1 MIMRKFIQK
10 NERGFTLVEV
20 MIALGILS
28 FGVLAVASM
37 QSSAL
42 LGTSRSNSVTI
53 ATNIATDR
61 MERLMAIPFANLA
74 ALGSGNNTYFS
85 SSSNPPAAL
94 PLNMKDQDIT
104 WSVTPGPVASSLR
117 ITVSVQPRDMRNK
130 ITLINLKINAF

>member
-53 ATNIATDR
+53 ASNIATDR
-61 MERLMAIPFANLA
+61 MERLMAIPFDNLA
-74 ALGSGNNTYFS
+74 VLGSGDNTYFTGA
-85 SSSNPPAAL
+85 PAL

-104 WSVTPGPVASSLR
+104 WKVESGGVPSILK
-117 ITVSVQPRDMRNK
+117 ITVEVKPRDMRNK
-130 ITLINLKINAF
+130 ITLTNLKINAF

>member
-1 MIMRKFIQK
+1 MIMRKLLQK

-61 MERLMAIPFANLA
+61 MERLMAIPYDNLA
-74 ALGSGNNTYFS
+74 VLGSGNNTDF
-85 SSSNPPAAL
+85 PDAPAL
-94 PLNMKDQDIT
+94 PLNMKDEDIK
-104 WSVTPGPVASSLR
+104 WSVTAGPVASSLR

-130 ITLINLKINAF
+130 ITLTNHKINAF

>member
-1 MIMRKFIQK
+1 MK

-20 MIALGILS
+20 MIALGLLS

-61 MERLMAIPFANLA
+61 MERSMAISYDTLA
-74 ALGSGNNTYFS
+74 VLGSGNNTYFTGA
-85 SSSNPPAAL
+85 PAL

-104 WSVTPGPVASSLR
+104 WSVTAGPVASTKM
-117 ITVSVQPRDMRNK
+117 IIVEVKPRDMRNK
-130 ITLINLKINAF
+130 ITLSNYKINAF

>member
-1 MIMRKFIQK
+1 MIMRKFINRKMK

-42 LGTSRSNSVTI
+42 LSTSRSNSVTI

-61 MERLMAIPFANLA
+61 MERLMAVPFDNLA
-74 ALGSGNNTYFS
+74 VLGSGKNTYFTGA
-85 SSSNPPAAL
+85 PAL
-94 PLNMKDQDIT
+94 PLNMKEEDIT
-104 WSVTPGPVASSLR
+104 WSVTAGPVTDSLR

-130 ITLINLKINAF
+130 ITLSNFVINAF

>member
-1 MIMRKFIQK
+1 MIIHKFIHRKMK

-61 MERLMAIPFANLA
+61 MERLMAISYDNLA
-74 ALGSGNNTYFS
+74 VLGSGNNTYFTGA
-85 SSSNPPAAL
+85 PAL

-104 WSVTPGPVASSLR
+104 WRVESGGVPSTLK
-117 ITVSVQPRDMRNK
+117 ITVEVKPRDMRNK
-130 ITLINLKINAF
+130 ITLTNQKINAF

>member
-1 MIMRKFIQK
+1 MIMGIFIHRKIK
-10 NERGFTLVEV
+10 SERGFTLVEV

-42 LGTSRSNSVTI
+42 LGTSRSNSVTV

-61 MERLMAIPFANLA
+61 MERLMAIPYDNLA
-74 ALGSGNNTYFS
+74 VLGSGNNTYFTGA
-85 SSSNPPAAL
+85 PAL
-94 PLNMKDQDIT
+94 PLNMKNQDIT
-104 WSVTPGPVASSLR
+104 WNVTPGSVASTLR

-130 ITLINLKINAF
+130 ITLTNLKINAF

>member
-53 ATNIATDR
+53 ASNIATDR
-61 MERLMAIPFANLA
+61 MERLMAISYDNLA
-74 ALGSGNNTYFS
+74 VLGNGDNTYFS
-85 SSSNPPAAL
+85 DAQEL

-104 WSVTPGPVASSLR
+104 WNVTPGPVASSLR

-130 ITLINLKINAF
+130 ITFTSLRINAF